1 MFIFFLG
8 ENDTNIV
15 IIRQSI
21 DHSTFIIIIIILA
34 TWKKILP
41 KRKKEMKQFS
51 FLLGAS
57 HVSKKEEKK
66 ESRLKAATLCSPKS
80 RRVKKN

>member
-1 MFIFFLG
+1 MK
-8 ENDTNIV
+8 EN
-15 IIRQSI
+15 
-21 DHSTFIIIIIILA
+21 STQ
-34 TWKKILP
+34 
-41 KRKKEMKQFS
+41 KEKTKMKQFS

-57 HVSKKEEKK
+57 HVSKKTEEKK